1 MSKQRTIVLK
11 ALPGF
16 QPGHL
21 RVGGRTKRTAAQ
33 ARSLADELGVD
44 PLAYLLNLLAVDAT
58 EELEFAADG
67 TERRVKLP
75 VSRELKIDISKSLA
89 GFFYPKL
96 NAQQITGP
104 NEGPIEVARANTEL
118 ERAMAAPG
126 GVELI
131 QRVALLLAGQP
142 DAAPAPAIHAPDDG
156 AKAPARICGPDDER
170 EREKEERGPWR

>member
-1 MSKQRTIVLK
+1 MSKTRTIVLK

-21 RVGGRTKRTAAQ
+21 KVGGRTKRTAAQ

-67 TERRVKLP
+67 TERRVKSP

-118 ERAMAAPG
+118 ERALAAPG
-126 GVELI
+126 GVE
-131 QRVALLLAGQP
+131 
-142 DAAPAPAIHAPDDG
+142 
-156 AKAPARICGPDDER
+156 RI
-170 EREKEERGPWR
+170 RGKSFVW

>member
-1 MSKQRTIVLK
+1 MSKSKIVVLK

-58 EELEFAADG
+58 IELEFAADG
-67 TERRVKLP
+67 TERKIKLP
-75 VSRELKIDISKSLA
+75 VSRELKIDISKSIC
-89 GFFYPKL
+89 GMFYPRL
-96 NAQQITGP
+96 NSQTISNPEGGP
-104 NEGPIEVARANTEL
+104 VEIERVNTEL
-118 ERAMAAPG
+118 ERAMSTSEGLEA
-126 GVELI
+126 VQKL
-131 QRVALLLAGQP
+131 ALLMAGQG
-142 DAAPAPAIHAPDDG
+142 ALPAPAIHAAPDDG

-170 EREKEERGPWR
+170 EREKQERGPWR